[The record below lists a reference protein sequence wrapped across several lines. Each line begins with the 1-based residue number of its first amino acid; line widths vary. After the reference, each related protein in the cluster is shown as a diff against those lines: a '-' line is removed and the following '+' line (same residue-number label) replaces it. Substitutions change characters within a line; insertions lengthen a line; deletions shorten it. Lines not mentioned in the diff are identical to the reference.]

1 MGVSP
6 LSEQNSNR
14 SRELNCLR
22 DRFEIE
28 NVAAEIDDHDRVVD
42 FAAHGIKT
50 IGTSMAVAVSLD
62 NLVERPDLFTMLA
75 NPHGESDILQVTVT
89 SRDATGS
96 RLHKLDLPGDS
107 IILLTHRREPAS
119 VPHHDSTLQVDD
131 IATVA
136 GERDSVEETAHILN
150 ESYISSVI
158 DM

>member
-1 MGVSP
+1 MSP
-6 LSEQNSNR
+6 LGEHNSNR
-14 SRELNCLR
+14 SREVNCLR

-28 NVAAEIDDHDRVVD
+28 NVAAEVDDHDRVVE
-42 FAAHGIKT
+42 FAEHGIKT

-75 NPHGESDILQVTVT
+75 NPHCESDILQVTVT

-96 RLHKLDLPGDS
+96 RLHELDLPGDS
-107 IILLTHRREPAS
+107 IIHRREPAS

-136 GERDSVEETAHILN
+136 GERDSVEETTHILK
-150 ESYISSVI
+150 ESYISSV
-158 DM
+158 MNM